1 MNAANI
7 QLDMNIRESS
17 SKAPQRIEAAGKDSS
32 FEKALKKAKDETAPQ
47 DEVSSDQNAA
57 KAEQA
62 DLSKSE
68 KKEIKEDRL
77 IKELAEK
84 KNPEEKG
91 KLKNSEEVNI
101 KGLLVKNAEE
111 SVPEENAVDLK
122 EVLVKETA
130 EKSKKGKEAV
140 VAEDIKAD
148 NSATVQEESLL
159 AAKTSLKDVA
169 ETDQKEINSKKKTK
183 KTGEDDVISVLV
195 SGQKASLS
203 ENTALAQGAVAEM
216 TTDLKS
222 GLKTGTNLDE
232 KISVVDLRTATA
244 ETDSAEKLVGKV
256 TEQSLVEGNVVTPTG
271 NPGEVTMN
279 LGAKS
284 SVPATMEGT
293 KGSQFYSMLT
303 TEIQNSAEEFVKN
316 GSIILRDGNAGTIN
330 LILHPEELGNVK
342 ISLELHDKM
351 ISAQIKVAS
360 EEAYQAFKDSIA
372 SLKQAFAESGFDT
385 GSFDL
390 SWAGQ
395 GQQQQQGNHSYRQQE
410 VAFSDTLYGEM
421 LREDEGDGESEVHI
435 LQKNYSD
442 SSQIAVNIMA

>member
-32 FEKALKKAKDETAPQ
+32 FEKALKKAKDETASQ

-148 NSATVQEESLL
+148 NSATVQEEPLL

-256 TEQSLVEGNVVTPTG
+256 TEQSLVEGNVVTSTG
-271 NPGEVTMN
+271 NSGEVTMN

-284 SVPATMEGT
+284 SVPANMEGT

>member
-183 KTGEDDVISVLV
+183 KTGEEDVISVLV

>member
-47 DEVSSDQNAA
+47 DEVSSDQNAT

-111 SVPEENAVDLK
+111 SVPEENTVDLK

>member
-1 MNAANI
+1 M
-7 QLDMNIRESS
+7 
-17 SKAPQRIEAAGKDSS
+17 
-32 FEKALKKAKDETAPQ
+32 
-47 DEVSSDQNAA
+47 
-57 KAEQA
+57 
-62 DLSKSE
+62 
-68 KKEIKEDRL
+68 
-77 IKELAEK
+77 
-84 KNPEEKG
+84 
-91 KLKNSEEVNI
+91 
-101 KGLLVKNAEE
+101 
-111 SVPEENAVDLK
+111 
-122 EVLVKETA
+122 
-130 EKSKKGKEAV
+130 
-140 VAEDIKAD
+140 
-148 NSATVQEESLL
+148 
-159 AAKTSLKDVA
+159 
-169 ETDQKEINSKKKTK
+169 
-183 KTGEDDVISVLV
+183 
-195 SGQKASLS
+195 
-203 ENTALAQGAVAEM
+203 AVAEM

-256 TEQSLVEGNVVTPTG
+256 TEQSLVEGNVVTSTG
-271 NPGEVTMN
+271 NSGEVTMN

-284 SVPATMEGT
+284 SVPANMEGT

-330 LILHPEELGNVK
+330 LVLHPEELGNVK

-395 GQQQQQGNHSYRQQE
+395 GQQQQQGNHPYRQQE

>member
-111 SVPEENAVDLK
+111 SVPEENTVDLK

-148 NSATVQEESLL
+148 NSATVQEEPLL

-410 VAFSDTLYGEM
+410 IAFSDTLYGEM

>member
-32 FEKALKKAKDETAPQ
+32 FEKALKKAKDETASQ

-148 NSATVQEESLL
+148 NSATVQEEPLL

-216 TTDLKS
+216 ITDLKS

-256 TEQSLVEGNVVTPTG
+256 TEQSLVEGNVVTSTG
-271 NPGEVTMN
+271 NSGEVTMN

-284 SVPATMEGT
+284 SVPANMEGT

>member
-101 KGLLVKNAEE
+101 KDLLVKNAEE

-140 VAEDIKAD
+140 VAENIKAD
-148 NSATVQEESLL
+148 NSATVQEEPLL

-183 KTGEDDVISVLV
+183 KTGEEDVISVLV

-256 TEQSLVEGNVVTPTG
+256 TEQSLVEGNVVTSTG
-271 NPGEVTMN
+271 NSGEVTMN

-284 SVPATMEGT
+284 SVPANMEGT

-360 EEAYQAFKDSIA
+360 EEAYQAFKDSIV

-410 VAFSDTLYGEM
+410 IAFSDTLYGEM

>member
-32 FEKALKKAKDETAPQ
+32 FEKALKKAKDETASQ

-148 NSATVQEESLL
+148 NSATVQEEPLL

>member
-47 DEVSSDQNAA
+47 DEVSSDQNAT

-111 SVPEENAVDLK
+111 SVPEENTVDLK

-410 VAFSDTLYGEM
+410 IAFSDTLYGEM

>member
-32 FEKALKKAKDETAPQ
+32 FEKALKKAKDETASQ

-148 NSATVQEESLL
+148 NSATVQEEPLL

-395 GQQQQQGNHSYRQQE
+395 GQQQQQGNHSYRQQK

>member
-47 DEVSSDQNAA
+47 DEVSSDQNAT

-111 SVPEENAVDLK
+111 SVPEENTVDLK

-183 KTGEDDVISVLV
+183 KTGEEDVISVLV

-410 VAFSDTLYGEM
+410 IAFSDTLYGEM

>member
-32 FEKALKKAKDETAPQ
+32 FEKALKKAKDETASQ

-111 SVPEENAVDLK
+111 SVPEENTVDLK

>member
-111 SVPEENAVDLK
+111 SVPEENTVDLK

-148 NSATVQEESLL
+148 NSATVQEEPLL

-183 KTGEDDVISVLV
+183 KTGEEDVISVLV

-330 LILHPEELGNVK
+330 MVLHPEELGNVK

-410 VAFSDTLYGEM
+410 IAFSDTLYGEM

>member
-32 FEKALKKAKDETAPQ
+32 FEKALKKAKDETASQ

-148 NSATVQEESLL
+148 NSATVQEEPLL

-330 LILHPEELGNVK
+330 LILHTEELGNVK

>member
-32 FEKALKKAKDETAPQ
+32 FEKALKKAKDETASQ

-111 SVPEENAVDLK
+111 SVPEENTVDLK

-183 KTGEDDVISVLV
+183 KTGEEDVISVLV

-222 GLKTGTNLDE
+222 GLKTGTNL
-232 KISVVDLRTATA
+232 
-244 ETDSAEKLVGKV
+244 
-256 TEQSLVEGNVVTPTG
+256 QH
-271 NPGEVTMN
+271 
-279 LGAKS
+279 
-284 SVPATMEGT
+284 
-293 KGSQFYSMLT
+293 
-303 TEIQNSAEEFVKN
+303 KN
-316 GSIILRDGNAGTIN
+316 
-330 LILHPEELGNVK
+330 
-342 ISLELHDKM
+342 M
-351 ISAQIKVAS
+351 
-360 EEAYQAFKDSIA
+360 
-372 SLKQAFAESGFDT
+372 
-385 GSFDL
+385 
-390 SWAGQ
+390 
-395 GQQQQQGNHSYRQQE
+395 
-410 VAFSDTLYGEM
+410 
-421 LREDEGDGESEVHI
+421 
-435 LQKNYSD
+435 
-442 SSQIAVNIMA
+442 

>member
-17 SKAPQRIEAAGKDSS
+17 SKAPQKIEAAGKDSS

-47 DEVSSDQNAA
+47 DEVSSEQKDA
-57 KAEQA
+57 KAEQT

-68 KKEIKEDRL
+68 KKEVKEDRL
-77 IKELAEK
+77 IKALTEK

-91 KLKNSEEVNI
+91 KLKNPEEVNI
-101 KGLLVKNAEE
+101 KELLVKNAEE
-111 SVPEENAVDLK
+111 SLPEENAGDLK
-122 EVLVKETA
+122 AVLVKETA
-130 EKSKKGKEAV
+130 EKSKKGTE
-140 VAEDIKAD
+140 VAISENIKAD
-148 NSATVQEESLL
+148 NSPAVQEAPLL
-159 AAKTSLKDVA
+159 AAKISIKDGA

-183 KTGEDDVISVLV
+183 KTAEEDVISVLV
-195 SGQKASLS
+195 SGQKVSLS

-222 GLKTGTNLDE
+222 GLKTGTSLDE
-232 KISVVDLRTATA
+232 KISVVDLRTAT
-244 ETDSAEKLVGKV
+244 ETDAAEKLVGKV
-256 TEQSLVEGNVVTPTG
+256 TDQSLIEGNVVTSTG

-284 SVPATMEGT
+284 SVPTNTEGT

-410 VAFSDTLYGEM
+410 VAFADTLYSEM
-421 LREDEGDGESEVHI
+421 LREDEVEGDAEVHI

>member
-32 FEKALKKAKDETAPQ
+32 FEKALKKAKDETASQ

-148 NSATVQEESLL
+148 NSATVQEEPLL

-183 KTGEDDVISVLV
+183 KTGEEDVISVLV

>member
-32 FEKALKKAKDETAPQ
+32 FEKALKKAKDETASQ

-111 SVPEENAVDLK
+111 SVPEENTVDLK

-148 NSATVQEESLL
+148 NSATVQEEPLL

-410 VAFSDTLYGEM
+410 IAFSDTLYGEM

>member
-101 KGLLVKNAEE
+101 KDLLVKNAEE

-140 VAEDIKAD
+140 VAENIKAD
-148 NSATVQEESLL
+148 NSATVQE
-159 AAKTSLKDVA
+159 
-169 ETDQKEINSKKKTK
+169 
-183 KTGEDDVISVLV
+183 
-195 SGQKASLS
+195 
-203 ENTALAQGAVAEM
+203 
-216 TTDLKS
+216 
-222 GLKTGTNLDE
+222 
-232 KISVVDLRTATA
+232 
-244 ETDSAEKLVGKV
+244 
-256 TEQSLVEGNVVTPTG
+256 
-271 NPGEVTMN
+271 
-279 LGAKS
+279 
-284 SVPATMEGT
+284 
-293 KGSQFYSMLT
+293 
-303 TEIQNSAEEFVKN
+303 
-316 GSIILRDGNAGTIN
+316 
-330 LILHPEELGNVK
+330 
-342 ISLELHDKM
+342 
-351 ISAQIKVAS
+351 
-360 EEAYQAFKDSIA
+360 
-372 SLKQAFAESGFDT
+372 
-385 GSFDL
+385 
-390 SWAGQ
+390 
-395 GQQQQQGNHSYRQQE
+395 
-410 VAFSDTLYGEM
+410 
-421 LREDEGDGESEVHI
+421 
-435 LQKNYSD
+435 
-442 SSQIAVNIMA
+442 

>member
-32 FEKALKKAKDETAPQ
+32 FEKALKKAKDETASQ

-101 KGLLVKNAEE
+101 KDLLVKNAEE
-111 SVPEENAVDLK
+111 SVPEENTVDLK

-148 NSATVQEESLL
+148 NSATVQEEPLL

-183 KTGEDDVISVLV
+183 KTGEEDVISVLV

-256 TEQSLVEGNVVTPTG
+256 TEQSLVEGNVVTSTG
-271 NPGEVTMN
+271 NSGEVTMN

-410 VAFSDTLYGEM
+410 IAFSDTLYGEM

>member
-111 SVPEENAVDLK
+111 SVPEENTVDLK

-183 KTGEDDVISVLV
+183 KTGEEDVISVLV

-410 VAFSDTLYGEM
+410 IAFSDTLYGEM

>member
-32 FEKALKKAKDETAPQ
+32 FEKALKKAKDETASQ

-148 NSATVQEESLL
+148 NSATVQEEPLL

-284 SVPATMEGT
+284 SVPANMEGT

>member
-32 FEKALKKAKDETAPQ
+32 FEKALKKAKDETASQ

-410 VAFSDTLYGEM
+410 IAFSDTLYGEM

>member
-32 FEKALKKAKDETAPQ
+32 FEKALKKAKDETASQ

-111 SVPEENAVDLK
+111 SVPEENTVDLK

-148 NSATVQEESLL
+148 NSATVQEEPLL

-183 KTGEDDVISVLV
+183 KTGEEDVISVLV

-256 TEQSLVEGNVVTPTG
+256 TEQSLVEGNVVTSTG
-271 NPGEVTMN
+271 NSGEVTMN

-284 SVPATMEGT
+284 SVPANMEGT

-410 VAFSDTLYGEM
+410 IAFSDTLYGEM

>member
-32 FEKALKKAKDETAPQ
+32 FEKALKKAKDETASQ

>member
-32 FEKALKKAKDETAPQ
+32 FEKALKKAKDETASQ

-148 NSATVQEESLL
+148 NSATVQEEPLL

-410 VAFSDTLYGEM
+410 IAFSDTLYGEM